1 MKPGEADP
9 RIHCSSEGGVARL
22 RIDRPEA
29 RNALDSSMLHAL
41 IVAIDS
47 LARDDSVQVV
57 VFESA
62 GDAFCAGF
70 DLAELE
76 AADDAARRAA
86 FILFNRFARR
96 LQRLPQAVIARVQGV
111 ATAGGCQIVAACD
124 LAVASSD
131 ARFATSSIGLGL
143 FGAAPA
149 VPLSRNIGRKAAF
162 GMLFGGNFIE
172 AQRALEFGLVNEVVT
187 PQALDEAVSALATR
201 LSSQPPAAL
210 RAGKQFFLRQLEMG
224 IDAAYQLSAE
234 VMADNLRDDEA
245 VRRIRAF
252 LARE

>member
-1 MKPGEADP
+1 RTWFCRHPAGRLVGQPSADRRCARGRAASMAFGRARAGTAFAQRSCNTPARAPQMKPGEADP
-9 RIHCSSEGGVARL
+9 RIHCSAEGGVARL

-131 ARFATSSIGLGL
+131 ARFATSSIGL
-143 FGAAPA
+143 
-149 VPLSRNIGRKAAF
+149 
-162 GMLFGGNFIE
+162 
-172 AQRALEFGLVNEVVT
+172 
-187 PQALDEAVSALATR
+187 
-201 LSSQPPAAL
+201 
-210 RAGKQFFLRQLEMG
+210 
-224 IDAAYQLSAE
+224 
-234 VMADNLRDDEA
+234 
-245 VRRIRAF
+245 
-252 LARE
+252 